1 MSTNR
6 LHEIEAQ
13 GTAVWIDN
21 LSREL
26 FRRGT
31 LEQLIADDGLECP
44 GDKAPGSATTPCRL
58 AISFAAGPLSVT
70 ALGVDGRAR

>member
-1 MSTNR
+1 MATNR

-13 GTAVWIDN
+13 GTALWVDN

-26 FRRGT
+26 LDEGT

-44 GDKAPGSATTPCRL
+44 GDRAPGSATTP
-58 AISFAAGPLSVT
+58 
-70 ALGVDGRAR
+70 